1 MRNDPSG
8 RQYHLVVMFHL
19 LLAASAYQA
28 IQPTMTATERRI
40 SAHLRFV
47 LSLLTAMGADILVT
61 CTLAQFPRVNLFYIM
76 RLSFAS
82 LFILC
87 ATMAYAP
94 PVTRSQTRQQHEK
107 LRDVIKPIARVRPQ
121 PRGDTIGDRVALRR
135 SPPYLPP
142 PPSEPSFTSDLPIIE
157 LVGAT
162 SPWRVS
168 LRAQS
173 RTFPNA
179 YSWLTPVKLTFEMED
194 LSFVSLPLFNTIP
207 AMVPR
212 RNKCLQLVPWGPATD
227 HIHEFAA
234 AEAMLGKMRSN
245 LVPPPGHPITPFK
258 GPLYTTPRSKAAT
271 VTTAAA
277 TEISQLLTSTQSLD
291 LLPYTDDSRRR
302 GGKACDL
309 HESIPLG
316 DVKQER
322 MSVLDGFKV
331 EVCRNM
337 EQVHDRKVCP
347 FYHNHRDRRR
357 YPITYEP
364 EQCSQHFDIDTFVMG
379 CDKGDDCGKCHS
391 RLELLQRFCATW
403 PNIANCVR
411 AGHCASA
418 HDRSEINGK
427 MFTEDQ
433 EATRGI
439 EFFVNHF
446 KTLWCPYGVQ
456 HDWHRCYY
464 AHTYQDCRRSP
475 ALGYGS
481 EPCPYWSKSRVWA
494 EYSSR
499 CPNSHRCPYSH
510 GSKEQLYHPSYYKTM
525 PCCDWKARGRC
536 PRGELCAFYH
546 DARERR
552 QVKRV
557 LTLDYNQPLSLVGDQ
572 LQQHQPHFW
581 RPPLFSPDDTSTSVN
596 SNRGSLPRGGCVATT
611 IRARS
616 YSSSDSDASS
626 TFPTTTSAST
636 CWSPSC
642 GARAYRSDTS
652 SVTTTAPG
660 STERS
665 SLNSSLEF
673 RGGFPLDCLSYPYRT
688 MGLGQLVPSH
698 DDDDRTM
705 QLHPQLCPLS
715 SLVPI
720 FLLPPSVSETCTTPR
735 DTDETHHGALLSTKA
750 MDPAPLPSDAD
761 ERQPDGPLGAGAPSI
776 PSEGGIRRWKA
787 VAVRHGVANLVADGG
802 LRYSGPDPSR
812 LTMRGFGIPEGYA
825 VYQSMNPLHVEEL
838 LTDVGLRVLIQYR
851 LSFSLSFR
859 H

>member
-1 MRNDPSG
+1 
-8 RQYHLVVMFHL
+8 
-19 LLAASAYQA
+19 
-28 IQPTMTATERRI
+28 I
-40 SAHLRFV
+40 
-47 LSLLTAMGADILVT
+47 
-61 CTLAQFPRVNLFYIM
+61 NLFYIM

-107 LRDVIKPIARVRPQ
+107 LRDVIKPIARVKPQ

-135 SPPYLPP
+135 SPLHVPP
-142 PPSEPSFTSDLPIIE
+142 PPSEPSFTTDLPVIE

-168 LRAQS
+168 LRAQN

-194 LSFVSLPLFNTIP
+194 MSFVSLPLFKTVP

-227 HIHEFAA
+227 QIHEFAA
-234 AEAMLGKMRSN
+234 AEAMLGVGHLSFDNIRLCRRSGQWSFNVLDTSGTGFILVAPLRERDLYSPLADNMRSN
-245 LVPPPGHPITPFK
+245 LVPPPGLPTTPFK
-258 GPLYTTPRSKAAT
+258 GPLYTTPRSKAVTAT
-271 VTTAAA
+271 TGAA

-302 GGKACDL
+302 GRKACDL

-316 DVKQER
+316 DVKQES

-331 EVCRNM
+331 EMCRNM

-364 EQCSQHFDIDTFVMG
+364 EQCSQHFDIDTCVMG

-391 RLELLQRFCATW
+391 RLELLYHPTIFRQRFCATW

-411 AGHCASA
+411 AGHCAFA
-418 HDRSEINGK
+418 HDRSEINGR

-552 QVKRV
+552 QAKRV
-557 LTLDYNQPLSLVGDQ
+557 LTLDYNKPLSLGDQ

-581 RPPLFSPDDTSTSVN
+581 RPPLFSPDDTSASVN
-596 SNRGSLPRGGCVATT
+596 SNRGCIHSFVHYPH
-611 IRARS
+611 
-616 YSSSDSDASS
+616 
-626 TFPTTTSAST
+626 
-636 CWSPSC
+636 WS
-642 GARAYRSDTS
+642 
-652 SVTTTAPG
+652 
-660 STERS
+660 
-665 SLNSSLEF
+665 
-673 RGGFPLDCLSYPYRT
+673 
-688 MGLGQLVPSH
+688 
-698 DDDDRTM
+698 
-705 QLHPQLCPLS
+705 
-715 SLVPI
+715 
-720 FLLPPSVSETCTTPR
+720 
-735 DTDETHHGALLSTKA
+735 
-750 MDPAPLPSDAD
+750 
-761 ERQPDGPLGAGAPSI
+761 
-776 PSEGGIRRWKA
+776 
-787 VAVRHGVANLVADGG
+787 
-802 LRYSGPDPSR
+802 RYSFFLHQCPKLVQPHEIQMR
-812 LTMRGFGIPEGYA
+812 LTMAIYSLQRPWTRLPYRPTL
-825 VYQSMNPLHVEEL
+825 MNGS
-838 LTDVGLRVLIQYR
+838 LTDLLGQER
-851 LSFSLSFR
+851 L
-859 H
+859 